1 MPEEDPQLDDALL
14 EKLLRCQE
22 ERRFAAETLERMRAC
37 TASGGEWLDVVHD
50 LQREV
55 AMEHGFRSAVGI
67 AAAVRRM
74 QTAHVAAPDLAKL
87 SVYARANLAEDGALQ
102 CGQPWPDV
110 PLVGLD
116 GRASMLREWC
126 GDLTVVCAGSW
137 T

>member
-1 MPEEDPQLDDALL
+1 LL

-22 ERRFAAETLERMRAC
+22 ERRFAPEALERMRAC
-37 TASGGEWLDVVHD
+37 TASGGEWLDVVRD
-50 LQREV
+50 MQRKV
-55 AMEHGFRSAVGI
+55 VMENGFRSAAGI

-74 QTAHVAAPDLAKL
+74 PTAHMAAPDLAKL
-87 SVYARANLAEDGALQ
+87 SVYARSNLAEDGGLQ
-102 CGQPWPDV
+102 PGQPWPDV

-116 GRASMLREWC
+116 GQASMLREWC